1 MANIKS
7 KRILKTVSVIALASV
22 FSNAANAWFWD
33 SKDER
38 PMRYTAQG
46 QKVPAVQESWIESAS
61 TYHEELKPTYN
72 PRTQRVEV
80 PKNIVKVPGSN
91 THTST
96 VKPAWYDKATTYNEE
111 QKRPWNPY
119 DEAEKK
125 IPAYMY
131 YDKKEAKLWN
141 DHYKQKGLEP
151 VPYMYGSA
159 SLVLRK
165 ERQIADFG
173 LIENTNLDGV
183 LDEKQANPQAR
194 MVGMDN
200 VYIKPVGGFASI
212 DNRDAQNQLQAK
224 RSNNIMLSD
233 PVKVDR
239 DVSVYNNVMIGN
251 PRKTDVQAVTKI
263 DKPVADWRDKLDTH
277 MDVSRPGDFDYK
289 DKKKT
294 VQAYAKTAPHPQNY
308 PEVFGGDLDGQV
320 IAGTGIGMPAGQ
332 QAYNPY
338 AAGTAKVNDYT
349 VENGD
354 TLSQISDKEK
364 IYGDWTLWPLIY
376 DANRSQVKDPDLIRP
391 GQNLDIPRDYQAE
404 EEVDARYRA
413 KNRNLPISLYDGE

>member
-1 MANIKS
+1 MANIKN
-7 KRILKTVSVIALASV
+7 KRILKTVSVIAVVSV

-33 SKDER
+33 SKNER
-38 PMRYTAQG
+38 PMRYNSQG
-46 QKVPAVQESWIESAS
+46 QQVPAVQESWLEKAA
-61 TYHEELKPTYN
+61 TYHEELKPEYN
-72 PRTQRVEV
+72 PETQRVEV
-80 PKNIVKVPGSN
+80 PKNTITGPGGN

-111 QKRPWNPY
+111 QRRPWNPY
-119 DEAEKK
+119 DEVEKK

-165 ERQIADFG
+165 ERQVKDFG
-173 LIENTNLDGV
+173 LVENTNLDGV
-183 LDEKQANPQAR
+183 IDDKMANPQAR

-212 DNRDAQNQLQAK
+212 DNRDAQNQLQAS

-233 PVKVDR
+233 PVAKDR

-251 PRKTDVQAVTKI
+251 PKKLDVQAATKI
-263 DKPVADWRDKLDTH
+263 DKPVVNWRDKLDIH
-277 MDVSRPGDFDYK
+277 QDVSRPGDFDYK
-289 DKKKT
+289 SKKT
-294 VQAYAKTAPHPQNY
+294 VQAYAKTTAQPQNY

-320 IAGTGIGMPAGQ
+320 IAGSTGASAQ

-338 AAGTAKVNDYT
+338 AGGIAKVNEYT
-349 VENGD
+349 VETGD
-354 TLSQISDKEK
+354 TLSEISDKEK

-376 DANRSQVKDPDLIRP
+376 DANRSQVNDPDLVHP
-391 GQNLDIPRDYQAE
+391 GQNLDIPRDYQGE

-413 KNRNLPISLYDGE
+413 RNRNQPISLYDGE